1 MRDAGCDMLRLVA
14 RPIARGMRH
23 AAIALAVLAAACTT
37 QTAGPPEIVVDR
49 TVCSH
54 CGMLV
59 SEPIY
64 SAAYQAG
71 GSEARVFD
79 DIGCLLGAMRREGL
93 REDSTGLRVWF
104 HDANDGK
111 WIDGGGAVFVTSS
124 SIRTPM
130 GGGIIA
136 FRDAAAAEQ
145 AAGRHRGR
153 VVRSMPELTTLKGE
167 Q

>member
-1 MRDAGCDMLRLVA
+1 VA
-14 RPIARGMRH
+14 TVVGV
-23 AAIALAVLAAACTT
+23 ALLSIAACQSKTDGPPRIVID
-37 QTAGPPEIVVDR
+37 QTA
-49 TVCSH
+49 CSH

-59 SEPIY
+59 SEPLY
-64 SAAYQAG
+64 AAAYQVA
-71 GSEARVFD
+71 GSEPRVFD
-79 DIGCLLGAMRREGL
+79 DIACMLARMRA
-93 REDSTGLRVWF
+93 DAIDPTSSTGVRVWF

-111 WIDGGGAVFVTSS
+111 WIDGGAVFVTSS

-145 AAGRHRGR
+145 AAGRHKGQ
-153 VVRSMPELTTLKGE
+153 VVRSMPDLTKVKGE